1 MIRAVVLAA
10 VFLSGAALMSLEMIG
25 FRVVQPIFGSD
36 IYVYGSLISVFLGG
50 LALGA
55 FVGGRLADREPS
67 FGMLAAVFGFAGL
80 LVVAVPFVDDW
91 VMGWTFPDEGPP
103 TPVEWDETGWARLSE
118 YQYPDLKWP
127 VLACGAILFG
137 APATLLGMV
146 TPYAAKLL
154 IRKMPQVGTGIG
166 YISGVS
172 TAGAIF
178 GTLGTTFYLVGRMDT
193 PWILASNG
201 LVLVG
206 LGLALA
212 LVHLAAPRE
221 RRRPLPRSAHL

>member
-10 VFLSGAALMSLEMIG
+10 AFLSGAALMSLEMIG
-25 FRVVQPIFGSD
+25 FRVVQPVFGSD

-67 FGMLAAVFGFAGL
+67 FGMLAGVLGFAGL
-80 LVVAVPFVDDW
+80 LVVAVPLVDDW
-91 VMGWTFPDEGPP
+91 VMDWTFPDEGPP
-103 TPVEWDETGWARLSE
+103 TPVEWDETGQARLSE

-154 IRKMPQVGTGIG
+154 IHTLGHLGSGVGK
-166 YISGVS
+166 ISGIS
-172 TAGAIF
+172 TVGAIV
-178 GTLGTTFYLVGRMDT
+178 GTLGTAFYLVAWMGTR
-193 PWILASNG
+193 WLLAANG
-201 LVLVG
+201 LMLVG

-212 LVHLAAPRE
+212 LVHLAMPRPEPTAP
-221 RRRPLPRSAHL
+221 PV

>member
-1 MIRAVVLAA
+1 MTRIAVLVVA
-10 VFLSGAALMSLEMIG
+10 FCSGAALMSLEMIG
-25 FRVVQPIFGSD
+25 FRVVQPIFGGD

-67 FGMLAAVFGFAGL
+67 FAMLAGILGFAGL
-80 LVVAVPFVDDW
+80 LVVVVPLVDDW

-103 TPVEWDETGWARLSE
+103 TPVEWDETGRAKIDD

-137 APATLLGMV
+137 APATLIGMV

-154 IRKMPQVGTGIG
+154 IRKMPRVGTGVG
-166 YISGVS
+166 YVSGVS
-172 TAGAIF
+172 TAGAIS
-178 GTLGTTFYLVGRMDT
+178 GTLATTFYLIGKLDT
-193 PWILASNG
+193 PWLLAANGIVLVALG
-201 LVLVG
+201 LVL
-206 LGLALA
+206 ALLHFA
-212 LVHLAAPRE
+212 MPRQ
-221 RRRPLPRSAHL
+221 

>member
-1 MIRAVVLAA
+1 MTRAA
-10 VFLSGAALMSLEMIG
+10 VLVVVFCSGLSLMSLEMIG

-67 FGMLAAVFGFAGL
+67 FGMLAGVLGFAGL

-103 TPVEWDETGWARLSE
+103 TPVEWDETGRARLSE

-154 IRKMPQVGTGIG
+154 IRKMPQVGTGVG

-172 TAGAIF
+172 TTGAII
-178 GTLGTTFYLVGRMDT
+178 GTLATTFYLVGKWDT
-193 PWILASNG
+193 PWLLAANG
-201 LVLVG
+201 LLLVG
-206 LGLALA
+206 LGLVLA
-212 LVHLAAPRE
+212 LVHLAMPRE
-221 RRRPLPRSAHL
+221 

>member
-10 VFLSGAALMSLEMIG
+10 VFLSGAALMSLEMAG
-25 FRVVQPIFGSD
+25 FRLVQPEFGSD

-67 FGMLAAVFGFAGL
+67 FGMLAAVLGAAGL
-80 LVVAVPFVDDW
+80 LVLLIPLVDDL
-91 VMGWTFPDEGPP
+91 VMDWTFPGQGPP
-103 TPVEWDETGWARLSE
+103 EPVEWDETGRAKMDD
-118 YQYPDLKWP
+118 YQYPDLRWP
-127 VLACGAILFG
+127 VLGCGAILFG
-137 APATLLGMV
+137 APALLLGMV

-154 IRKMPQVGTGIG
+154 IRTIPHVGTCVG

-172 TAGAIF
+172 TAGAIL
-178 GTLGTTFYLVGRMDT
+178 GTLGTTFYLVGVLDT

-212 LVHLAAPRE
+212 LVHLATPRE
-221 RRRPLPRSAHL
+221 

>member
-1 MIRAVVLAA
+1 MTRIAVLVVA
-10 VFLSGAALMSLEMIG
+10 FCSGAALMSLEMIG
-25 FRVVQPIFGSD
+25 FRVVQPVFGSD

-67 FGMLAAVFGFAGL
+67 FAMLAGILGFAGV
-80 LVVAVPFVDDW
+80 LVVAVPLVDDW
-91 VMGWTFPDEGPP
+91 VMGWIFPDEGPP
-103 TPVEWDETGWARLSE
+103 TPVEWDETGRAKIDD

-137 APATLLGMV
+137 APATLIGMV

-154 IRKMPQVGTGIG
+154 IRKMPQVGTGVG

-172 TAGAIF
+172 TAGAIL
-178 GTLGTTFYLVGRMDT
+178 GTLGTTFYLIGVLDT
-193 PWILASNG
+193 PGILVSNG
-201 LVLVG
+201 LALIA
-206 LGLALA
+206 LGLLLT
-212 LVHLAAPRE
+212 LVHFGTLRE
-221 RRRPLPRSAHL
+221 RRRPPATGV